1 MPSSLPP
8 GIATVTCSFGTYL
21 DPAGNIDRSGSIT
34 ISLDTELI
42 WAATGDV
49 IEQIDLP
56 VTMGADG
63 RATIVL
69 PVIQSGFV
77 NAAGSAINL
86 WIYTAK
92 WNGFKFT
99 KRPQPFTLTVN
110 DAAPVDID
118 KKPIAGVTPPQ
129 TTPPTP
135 YVNTITQ
142 NGVIYTGNVNLPAS
156 SGGSGSGATTVQGIT
171 DATPLG
177 KSLLLS
183 ADQNAAKTQLGLDQV
198 DNTSDTNKPISAA
211 TQNAIN
217 GLVTNAAFQAALQ
230 GVVTTTVLNQQ
241 LAQKLDKTT
250 PVLLYRTK
258 VNGTWQPRPV
268 TAVSVP
274 VVWLSYDGTNP
285 PGGGTVGGGAGM
297 VDGTDIV
304 LMGGP

>member
-56 VTMGADG
+56 VTMGSDG

-77 NAAGSAINL
+77 NASGSAINS
-86 WIYTAK
+86 WVYTAK
-92 WNGFKFT
+92 WNGFKFS

-118 KKPIAGVTPPQ
+118 KKPIPGVTPPQ

-135 YVNTITQ
+135 YVNTITFGTGTPQ
-142 NGVIYTGNVNLPAS
+142 SGNVIAPAS
-156 SGGSGSGATTVQGIT
+156 SGGGSGATTVQGIT
-171 DATPLG
+171 DATNLG

-198 DNTSDTNKPISAA
+198 NNTNDANKPISTA

-230 GVVTTTVLNQQ
+230 NLVTTTVLTTQ
-241 LAQKLDKTT
+241 LALKMDKTT

-258 VNGTWQPRPV
+258 VNGTWQSRPI
-268 TAVSVP
+268 TAAGVP
-274 VVWLSYDGTNP
+274 IVWLSYDGTNP